1 MKRKITNF
9 LFFGRLQSLL
19 EDSGKLIL
27 RLLFGLSL
35 AVNHGWPTITSA
47 LSGHT
52 DFPDPLG
59 IGTEITMAMAGFAEF
74 ICALFVV
81 AGLFTRISV
90 IPILI
95 NFSVAFFIFHS
106 GDPFGR
112 KELAYLYLSS
122 MSAIMLLGSGKYS
135 LDYLLFRESKNPKR

>member
-1 MKRKITNF
+1 MKKKLIAI
-9 LFFGRLQSLL
+9 LFGWWYQKKF
-19 EDSGKLIL
+19 EDIGKLSL
-27 RLLFGLSL
+27 RLLFGVSL
-35 AVNHGWPTITSA
+35 ALNHGWPTLKGAI
-47 LSGHT
+47 SGAT

-59 IGTEITMAMAGFAEF
+59 IGTEMTMAMAGFSEF

-95 NFSVAFFIFHS
+95 NFAVAFFIFHS

-122 MSAIMLLGSGKYS
+122 MSAIMMLGPGKYS
-135 LDYLLFRESKNPKR
+135 LDYLLFRESKNLKR

>member
-1 MKRKITNF
+1 MKRKFKKF
-9 LFFGRLQSLL
+9 LFTGKLQSIL
-19 EDSGKLIL
+19 EDSGKFIL

-35 AVNHGWPTITSA
+35 AVNHGWPTITST
-47 LSGHT
+47 LSGHA

-95 NFSVAFFIFHS
+95 NFAVAFFIFHS

-122 MSAIMLLGSGKYS
+122 MPAIMLLGSRKYS